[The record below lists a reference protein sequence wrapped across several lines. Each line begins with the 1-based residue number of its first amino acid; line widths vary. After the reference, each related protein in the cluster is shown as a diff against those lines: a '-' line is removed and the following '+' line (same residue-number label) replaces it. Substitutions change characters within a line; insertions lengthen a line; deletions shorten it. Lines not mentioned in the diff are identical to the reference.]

1 MASCDGTVP
10 LLLFRYD
17 FAESENPM
25 RCLVTCLSAFLF
37 AFAST
42 AIAQWQSLGNVTAV
56 QSLANGVELAVG
68 SGRVRLVGLSSNVVR
83 FRYSA
88 QSSFPADESFAVVA
102 GAFSQGTNVQTK
114 EAGDTITLDTGELRV
129 QISKSPL
136 RVVFLKPD
144 GTAISEDHPTHSISI
159 NGSEFRVWKSMP
171 IDEHYFGLG
180 DKTGPLDHRDLAFTM
195 WNMDMFGW
203 QESTDPLYKDIPFFL
218 GMRNGA
224 AYGIFLDNTYR
235 SSFDFGKEM
244 RDGYS
249 FGADGGELDYY
260 FFYGPDPKRVVGD
273 FTALTGRTPLPP
285 VSSLGYQQCRY
296 SYYPEARVREVANEF
311 RKRKIPADIL
321 YLDIDYQEKN
331 RPFTVDRERFPHF
344 EQMIKDL
351 RQQGFKL
358 ITITDLHIAKVP
370 GSKPYDEGIAHDYFV
385 KKADG
390 SVYVGPVWP
399 GDSVFPDFTRAAVR
413 VWWGSLYKEFVNDG
427 VRGFWN
433 DMNEPAVFVY
443 PQKTMPLDNI
453 HYVEQRKTDHREI
466 HNVLGMENARA
477 TYEGLLKLQPSVR
490 PFVLTRAAYAGAQR
504 YAATWTGDNT
514 ASWNHMRLSV
524 PQLINLGLSGYAFVG
539 DDIGGFNGSPT
550 PELLTRW
557 MELGAFNPIYRNHA
571 AKGTRDREPWVDGPE
586 QEAIRKRYIETRY
599 RLLPY
604 IYTGMEEA
612 SRTGVPLMRPMFMEF
627 PQEPTLATNGEEY
640 MFGSALLVAPKN
652 WPLVEPYEIV
662 LPKGDWVNYW
672 TGERQTGGTA
682 IKVDPPLDTLPVYV
696 RAGTILPEQPVVQ
709 NVDETPKGP
718 LELKVYP
725 GPTCNGSLYMDDGN
739 TFAYQK
745 GEYLRTQF
753 TCELSSGVLKVHTSA
768 PEGSYHPWFKELRLT
783 IYTQD
788 KVRDVRLD
796 GKPIKSWKAENRTV
810 IVDAVPWTSTAHNVE
825 LLYSSQ

>member
-1 MASCDGTVP
+1 
-10 LLLFRYD
+10 
-17 FAESENPM
+17 M
-25 RCLVTCLSAFLF
+25 RRLVTCLSALLF
-37 AFAST
+37 AFSST
-42 AIAQWQSLGNVTAV
+42 AIAQWQSLGNVTVV
-56 QSLANGVELAVG
+56 QSLANGVELTVD
-68 SGRVRLVGLSSNVVR
+68 SGRVRLVALSSNVVR

-88 QSSFPADESFAVVA
+88 QSSFRTDESFAVVP

-114 EAGDTITLDTGELRV
+114 ESGDTITLDTGELRV

-144 GTAISEDHPTHSISI
+144 GTTISEDHPARSASF

-180 DKTGPLDHRDLAFTM
+180 DKTGPLDHRDIAFTM

-244 RDGYS
+244 RDAYS
-249 FGADGGELDYY
+249 FGSDGGELNYY
-260 FFYGPDPKRVVGD
+260 FFYGPDPKRVVSD
-273 FTALTGRTPLPP
+273 FTALTGRTPLPSL
-285 VSSLGYQQCRY
+285 SSLGYQQCRY

-413 VWWGSLYKEFVNDG
+413 EWWGSLYKEFVNDG

-453 HYVEQRKTDHREI
+453 HYVDLRKTDHREI
-466 HNVLGMENARA
+466 HNVMGMQNARA
-477 TYEGLLKLQPSVR
+477 TYEGLLKLQPNVR

-524 PQLINLGLSGYAFVG
+524 PQLINLGLSGYWFVG

-586 QEAIRKRYIETRY
+586 HEAIRKRYIETRY

-627 PQEPTLATNGEEY
+627 PQELTLATNGEEY

-652 WPLVEPYEIV
+652 WPFVEPYEVV

-672 TGERQTGGTA
+672 TGERQRGGTT
-682 IKVDPPLDTLPVYV
+682 IKVDPPVDTLPVYV

-718 LELKVYP
+718 IELKVYP
-725 GPTCNGSLYMDDGN
+725 GPGCNGSLYMDDGN

-753 TCELSSGVLKVHTSA
+753 TCEMSSGVLKIHTSV
-768 PEGSYHPWFKELRLT
+768 PEGAYHPWFKELRLT
-783 IYTQD
+783 IHTQD
-788 KVRDVRLD
+788 KVLDVRLD

-810 IVDAVPWTSTAHNVE
+810 IVNAVPWTSTAHDVE
-825 LLYSSQ
+825 LLYSPQ

>member
-1 MASCDGTVP
+1 MRLTSKVCFSA
-10 LLLFRYD
+10 LLL
-17 FAESENPM
+17 AS
-25 RCLVTCLSAFLF
+25 LSLAH
-37 AFAST
+37 
-42 AIAQWQSLGNVTAV
+42 AQWRSLGDVSSA
-56 QSLANGVELAVG
+56 QKLENGVEISAGPARLRVLA
-68 SGRVRLVGLSSNVVR
+68 LSPNVVR
-83 FRYSA
+83 LRYST
-88 QSSFPADESFAVVA
+88 QSSFPPDESFAVLP
-102 GAFSQGTNVQTK
+102 GAFPDAPKAQVKDSPDAVVV
-114 EAGDTITLDTGELRV
+114 DTGAIQVRV
-129 QISKSPL
+129 SKSPL
-136 RVVFLKPD
+136 RVAFLD
-144 GTAISEDHPTHSISI
+144 RSGQVISEDHPTHPVSY

-235 SSFDFGKEM
+235 SSFDFGKES
-244 RDGYS
+244 RDAYS
-249 FGADGGELDYY
+249 FGADAGELNYY
-260 FFYGPDPKRVVGD
+260 FFYGPDPKRIVSD
-273 FTALTGRTPLPP
+273 FTGLTGRTPMPP
-285 VSSLGYQQCRY
+285 LSSLGYQQCRY

-370 GSKPYDEGIAHDYFV
+370 GSKPYDEGMAHDYFV
-385 KKADG
+385 KKPDG

-399 GDSVFPDFTRAAVR
+399 GDAVFPDFTRAAVR
-413 VWWGSLYKEFVNDG
+413 EWWGSLYKEFVNDG
-427 VRGFWN
+427 IRGFWN

-443 PQKTMPLDNI
+443 PQKTMPLDNV

-466 HNVLGMENARA
+466 HNVMGMENVRA
-477 TYEGLLKLQPSVR
+477 TYEGLLKLQPDVR

-557 MELGAFNPIYRNHA
+557 MELGVFNPIYRNHA

-586 QEAIRKRYIETRY
+586 HEAIRKNYIETRY

-604 IYTGMEEA
+604 IYTGMEEL

-627 PQEPTLATNGEEY
+627 PAEPTLATNGEEY
-640 MFGSALLVAPKN
+640 MFGSGLLVAPKV
-652 WPLVEPYEIV
+652 WPFVGPYDV
-662 LPKGDWVNYW
+662 GLPKGDWFNYW
-672 TGERQTGGTA
+672 TGEKLAGGRA
-682 IKVDPPLDTLPVYV
+682 IQVNPPVDTLPVYV
-696 RAGTILPEQPVVQ
+696 RAGTILPQQPVVQ

-718 LELKVYP
+718 LELRVYP
-725 GPTCNGSLYMDDGN
+725 GPDCRGDLYQDDGN

-745 GEYLRTQF
+745 GDFVRVHF
-753 TCELSSGVLKVHTSA
+753 TCEAASNKVRVQMSPA
-768 PEGSYHPWFKELRLT
+768 EGSYRPWFKDVQVT
-783 IYTQD
+783 VYGAD
-788 KVRDVRLD
+788 KVHEVVVD
-796 GKPIKSWKAENRTV
+796 GKRAKNWKSAAG
-810 IVDAVPWTSTAHNVE
+810 AVTLEAFSWTSAAHDVE
-825 LLYSSQ
+825 IRYATE